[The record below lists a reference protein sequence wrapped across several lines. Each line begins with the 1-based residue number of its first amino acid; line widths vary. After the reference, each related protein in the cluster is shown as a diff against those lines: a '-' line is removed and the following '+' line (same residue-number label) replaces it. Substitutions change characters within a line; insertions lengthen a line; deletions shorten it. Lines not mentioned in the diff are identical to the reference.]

1 MQQRDEGTENLSGMW
16 KICRQKCLL
25 LSILWLCMPTPEPEK
40 LRVDVVDTET
50 AEPVEET
57 EEKQAENEAG
67 AEEEKAS
74 TEAEKSGQDFLGK

>member
-1 MQQRDEGTENLSGMW
+1 MSPFCPYCGSV
-16 KICRQKCLL
+16 C
-25 LSILWLCMPTPEPEK
+25 PTPEPEK
-40 LRVDVVDTET
+40 AEGDVVDTET

-74 TEAEKSGQDFLGK
+74 TEAEKSGRFSW

>member
-1 MQQRDEGTENLSGMW
+1 MPDSNQR
-16 KICRQKCLL
+16 
-25 LSILWLCMPTPEPEK
+25 K
-40 LRVDVVDTET
+40 LRRCGDTET

-74 TEAEKSGQDFLGK
+74 TETEKSGRFSGNKEAAFYAFANNCRRNFSVGL

>member
-1 MQQRDEGTENLSGMW
+1 MCIRDREKAEG
-16 KICRQKCLL
+16 
-25 LSILWLCMPTPEPEK
+25 
-40 LRVDVVDTET
+40 DVVDTET